1 MPATFQRAEF
11 QLGVPGTLTTISDTQ
26 GNACFYLTTDGSW
39 TGTLILTNSPSI
51 TANPALLIGTP
62 LTNCVNTFSVVDGN
76 VTAINLTGSTTSTA
90 YYYVA
95 NAAALLEPQ
104 GLTDGE
110 MFEFRAAMAARVI
123 YARWRAIEDKLRR
136 EKASR
141 RAFALLSRILTP
153 EQRADYA
160 REGAFRV
167 LAPSR
172 QQYRIRKG
180 TYGNVDMLDTN
191 GHVQQC
197 LCIHPAGELPDE
209 DTMLAQLLMIRFA
222 EDEFLR
228 IAIRHPPRPEDRVAA
243 AAPPPLL
250 APNIQ
255 AAQLPFVAVA
265 G

>member
-1 MPATFQRAEF
+1 MPATFQQA
-11 QLGVPGTLTTISDTQ
+11 QIHPGVPGTLTTISDTN

-62 LTNCVNTFSVVDGN
+62 LTNCVNTFVVVDGN
-76 VTAINLTGSTTSTA
+76 VTAINLAGSTTSTA
-90 YYYVA
+90 NYYVA

-110 MFEFRAAMAARVI
+110 MFEFRAAMASRVLH
-123 YARWRAIEDKLRR
+123 ARWRAIEEKHRR
-136 EKASR
+136 DQAAR
-141 RAFALLSRILTP
+141 RAFALLSRYLTP
-153 EQRADYA
+153 EQQADYA
-160 REGAFRV
+160 AEGAFRV
-167 LAPSR
+167 MAPSR
-172 QQYRIRKG
+172 QCYRIRKG
-180 TYGNVDMLDTN
+180 TYGNVDMLDADGN
-191 GHVQQC
+191 VQHR

-243 AAPPPLL
+243 PPPFT
-250 APNIQ
+250 APAMQ
-255 AAQLPFVAVA
+255 AAQLPLIAIA